1 MMKTKKFMTVL
12 AIFGVMVTSAFAI
25 EKSEIE
31 NLPFM
36 KLETETTPT
45 IVGVAAAN
53 ENFTTLVT
61 AVKAADLVAGFDS
74 NGPFTVFAPI
84 NSAFDKLP
92 EGSVAELLKPE
103 NKEILTSLLTHHVVS
118 GKVMATDVLKAIN
131 EGNGSFEMT
140 TIHGGLLI
148 ASLNGDN
155 VIITDEKGNVSTIII
170 TDVAASNGVIHAVD
184 SVVMP

>member
-1 MMKTKKFMTVL
+1 MKTKKFMTVF
-12 AIFGVMVTSAFAI
+12 AIIGVMTTSLFAI

-31 NLPFM
+31 KLPFTNI
-36 KLETETTPT
+36 ETEANPT

-92 EGSVAELLKPE
+92 EGSLAELLKPE
-103 NKEILTSLLTHHVVS
+103 NKEILTNLLTHHVVF
-118 GKVMATDVLKAIN
+118 GKVMATDVVEAIIK
-131 EGNGSFEMT
+131 GNGSFEMT
-140 TIHGGLLI
+140 TIHGGILI
-148 ASLNGDN
+148 ASLKGDN
-155 VIITDEKGNVSTIII
+155 VILTDEKGNVSTITI
-170 TDVAASNGVIHAVD
+170 TDVEASNGVIHAID
-184 SVVMP
+184 SIVMP